1 MSMFKVETIEAN
13 RIILV
18 NEEQT
23 YLTVAFNQ
31 ANKQA
36 IRDIEDDLLLQP
48 GDEVDLDLGF
58 LKAPKKVKKAHPVKS
73 ESDEKV
79 DKANVELDAASLE
92 ATNTKDE
99 LIALTE
105 KEKVEINP
113 HDTKAVIAEA
123 IVAHRKEKSQ

>member
-1 MSMFKVETIEAN
+1 MAMFKVETVEAN

-18 NEEQT
+18 DEEQT

-36 IRDIEDDLLLQP
+36 IRDIEDDLLLKS
-48 GDEVDLDLGF
+48 GDKVDLDLGF
-58 LKAPKKVKKAHPVKS
+58 LIAPKKVKKAHPVKS

-92 ATNTKDE
+92 AVNTKDE
-99 LIALTE
+99 LITLAE

-113 HDTKAVIAEA
+113 HDTKLVIAEA
-123 IVAHRKEKSQ
+123 IVAKRKEKT